1 MWQYNDT
8 SELYHWGIKGMKWGQ
23 RRYQY
28 KDGTLTP
35 AGKKR
40 YSEGG
45 LFGSSKKKSASKKST
60 PTDPSQM
67 TTRQLQSAIKRKQ
80 LENQLKELNEQGS
93 KKDTVSQPKSSQ
105 VQSVVQQ
112 SKQNQNAAQGIISK
126 ALRNAGEQALTT
138 MAKGAMLY
146 AGSTFVKN
154 ALKNPELARAIA
166 TGSMGGQKDD
176 TKKDSSSDTKTSS
189 SSPSKEPPKPSASS
203 KSKDDPV
210 NARFREVFNVKSKD
224 VKGEGSS
231 EYKPEPDTV
240 IDVDF
245 RDAANLGKDFIN
257 NHMRNQLLL
266 PYDDRD
272 RM

>member
-80 LENQLKELNEQGS
+80 LENQLKE
-93 KKDTVSQPKSSQ
+93 
-105 VQSVVQQ
+105 
-112 SKQNQNAAQGIISK
+112 
-126 ALRNAGEQALTT
+126 
-138 MAKGAMLY
+138 
-146 AGSTFVKN
+146 
-154 ALKNPELARAIA
+154 
-166 TGSMGGQKDD
+166 
-176 TKKDSSSDTKTSS
+176 
-189 SSPSKEPPKPSASS
+189 
-203 KSKDDPV
+203 
-210 NARFREVFNVKSKD
+210 
-224 VKGEGSS
+224 
-231 EYKPEPDTV
+231 
-240 IDVDF
+240 
-245 RDAANLGKDFIN
+245 
-257 NHMRNQLLL
+257 
-266 PYDDRD
+266 
-272 RM
+272 